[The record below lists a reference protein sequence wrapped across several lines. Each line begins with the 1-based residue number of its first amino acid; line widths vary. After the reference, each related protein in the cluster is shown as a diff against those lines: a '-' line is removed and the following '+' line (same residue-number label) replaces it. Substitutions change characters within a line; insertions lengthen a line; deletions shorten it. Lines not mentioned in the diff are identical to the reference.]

1 MVAWKVSPLL
11 VLMYQSKI
19 THMRS
24 NKDTIVYFIF
34 PGSISSLSGQ
44 IQNLKEQQAS
54 VLPKRIR

>member
-24 NKDTIVYFIF
+24 NKDIIVHTLF
-34 PGSISSLSGQ
+34 SLDP
-44 IQNLKEQQAS
+44 L
-54 VLPKRIR
+54 VP